1 MASEGF
7 FIITDISGYTE
18 YLTRSEL
25 DHANE
30 ILQGLFEAQLATIK
44 HPFII
49 SGFRGDAIF
58 MYVPRTNFVQA
69 QSLLE
74 SIENLYV
81 VFARTLEQMQ
91 YRTTCRCR
99 ACSNMSILDLKMCI
113 HYGEYLVQKL
123 GDREELLGAD
133 VIVPHR
139 MLKNSVTE
147 KTGVRSYAIFT
158 AAAAEVLDLTTMC
171 ANLEEHTETYEHLG
185 EVRMFVYDLR
195 PIWEKAKIRKEMV
208 ISREAAWVKFEDE
221 IPLPPPLVW
230 EYLTDP
236 SLEARSLGL
245 DYAERIDDLGGR
257 TRPDARFHCSHGE
270 LDLRNLIVD
279 WHPFEYYTIQQSA
292 MGLTYLQT
300 RRFSPTQSGT
310 LFGAYFGKPAEGS
323 SEDVR
328 SILQGA
334 VEASFGLIK
343 PTILQDVADGKVTAH

>member
-30 ILQGLFEAQLATIK
+30 ILQGLFEAKLAKIK
-44 HPFII
+44 HPLIS
-49 SGFRGDAIF
+49 SGFGGDAIF
-58 MYVPRTNFVQA
+58 MYVPGTNFVQA

-208 ISREAAWVKFEDE
+208 IS
-221 IPLPPPLVW
+221 
-230 EYLTDP
+230 
-236 SLEARSLGL
+236 G
-245 DYAERIDDLGGR
+245 
-257 TRPDARFHCSHGE
+257 
-270 LDLRNLIVD
+270 
-279 WHPFEYYTIQQSA
+279 
-292 MGLTYLQT
+292 
-300 RRFSPTQSGT
+300 
-310 LFGAYFGKPAEGS
+310 
-323 SEDVR
+323 
-328 SILQGA
+328 
-334 VEASFGLIK
+334 
-343 PTILQDVADGKVTAH
+343 